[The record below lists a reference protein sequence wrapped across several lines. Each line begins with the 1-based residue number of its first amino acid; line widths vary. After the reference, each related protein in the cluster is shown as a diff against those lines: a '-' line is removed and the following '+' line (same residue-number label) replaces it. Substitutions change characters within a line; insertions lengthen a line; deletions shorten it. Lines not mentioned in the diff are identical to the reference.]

1 MTPPEERYQES
12 FVVNDFVVNDR
23 ADWMLIKD
31 RATGKVILVS
41 ADDRV
46 DCLLVLKALN
56 AYEAVK

>member
-1 MTPPEERYQES
+1 MTPSEERYQES
-12 FVVNDFVVNDR
+12 FVVNDR

-31 RATGKVILVS
+31 RATGKVILVN

>member
-1 MTPPEERYQES
+1 MKPSEERYQES

-31 RATGKVILVS
+31 RATGKVILVN